1 MKYKINYIL
10 SGGSTSPE
18 STPTSSEDL
27 PIAFSIYEFKSSI
40 GLVPKGID
48 QNNKNVKRCKSGAFK
63 EGDKSETFKFKTN
76 DSTKKVIFINDKNNT
91 EFNNL
96 FMESKDVHRSMDDL
110 IANKKIEALKK
121 LINRHLE
128 SCFVICDDKQYNIY
142 VLDSDNE
149 IRPISDSLLWGKFI
163 EYRHKFNQLN
173 ADNIRQFLL
182 DNLKKDP
189 EKDRYI
195 KNFPLVQDLEREITA
210 DKFSDLKTL
219 ADEVEVNFRYKK
231 LYPYITL
238 KERKE
243 RWELKHRKKDKL
255 NETQLE
261 ILENI
266 TKELN
271 KIKAD
276 DGRSILE
283 IYDIL
288 DTIKKNSGAIG
299 NKVGNEFE
307 TLIEETDDLRENLIR
322 IVDKKEPGDY
332 KTYFNYTWGSSDID
346 MTVVLH

>member
-142 VLDSDNE
+142 D
-149 IRPISDSLLWGKFI
+149 PIV
-163 EYRHKFNQLN
+163 Q
-173 ADNIRQFLL
+173 NIR
-182 DNLKKDP
+182 
-189 EKDRYI
+189 
-195 KNFPLVQDLEREITA
+195 
-210 DKFSDLKTL
+210 
-219 ADEVEVNFRYKK
+219 
-231 LYPYITL
+231 
-238 KERKE
+238 
-243 RWELKHRKKDKL
+243 
-255 NETQLE
+255 
-261 ILENI
+261 
-266 TKELN
+266 
-271 KIKAD
+271 
-276 DGRSILE
+276 RS
-283 IYDIL
+283 
-288 DTIKKNSGAIG
+288 
-299 NKVGNEFE
+299 
-307 TLIEETDDLRENLIR
+307 EEH
-322 IVDKKEPGDY
+322 KC
-332 KTYFNYTWGSSDID
+332 
-346 MTVVLH
+346 